1 MTPRPSP
8 PGSRCLVVTAD
19 DFGIGPATSRGILD
33 LAARGVVTS
42 TVLLAN
48 SPHAAGAVGMW
59 RSAGRPV
66 ELGWHPCLTLDA
78 PLLPPAA
85 VRSLVGP
92 DGRFVGL
99 GRLLRRLALGRV
111 RADEIEA
118 EFRAQFRRFVGLVGG
133 PPANVNAHHHVHV
146 FGPVGAAL
154 RRVLRECA
162 PGVFVRRVVEPAR
175 TLWRVPGARAKRT
188 VLARLGR
195 DAARRQ
201 AADGLPGAEA
211 LVGITDPACVRDPRF
226 FARWLAA
233 AREQA
238 VELTCHPGHFDS
250 TLVGRDGT
258 LADGQVHR
266 RVWELE
272 QLMRPDFLA
281 AVREAGFAPVSAAEL
296 TGREKAAA

>member
-1 MTPRPSP
+1 MAPTFSP
-8 PGSRCLVVTAD
+8 PDSRFLVVTAD
-19 DFGIGPATSRGILD
+19 DFGIGPETSCGILG

-42 TVLLAN
+42 TVLLVN
-48 SPHAAGAVGMW
+48 SPFAAEAVELW
-59 RSAGRPV
+59 RRVGRPV

-78 PLLPPAA
+78 PVLPPAA

-92 DGRFVGL
+92 GGRFVGL
-99 GRLLRRLALGRV
+99 GRLLRRMALGRL

-118 EFRAQFRRFVGLVGG
+118 ELRAQFRRFVELVGG

-146 FGPVGAAL
+146 FRPVGESL

-175 TLWRVPGARAKRT
+175 TLWRVPGARVKRA
-188 VLARLGR
+188 VLTRLGR
-195 DAARRQ
+195 AAAGRQ
-201 AADGLPGAEA
+201 AAGGLPGAEA
-211 LVGITDPACVRDPRF
+211 LLGITDPPCVGDPRF

-233 AREQA
+233 ARERV
-238 VELTCHPGHFDS
+238 VELTCHPGRFDP

-258 LADGQVHR
+258 PTDGQVHR

-272 QLMRPDFLA
+272 QLMRPEFLA
-281 AVREAGFAPVSAAEL
+281 AVRETGFTLVSAAEL
-296 TGREKAAA
+296 AGREQAAA